1 MEDVKDLT
9 ETIVEEKVDELK
21 ELLDELNNWKT
32 KMNSRIKKT
41 HKDVIDLSKKFH
53 IVATSF
59 ITKEE
64 KYDIKNM
71 NLKKT

>member
-9 ETIVEEKVDELK
+9 ETIVDERVDELK
-21 ELLDELNNWKT
+21 EMIDDLHEWKT

-41 HKDVIDLSKKFH
+41 HKDIIDLSNKFH

-64 KYDIKNM
+64 KYDIRKM